1 MPTVKSNPITFIDNS
16 TNINLD
22 LYVSSNLPDTQI
34 RVAGSDTYT
43 PSWEDTPLILTPSV
57 YISNTQ
63 ILLTDT
69 RISVEWKRKAVG
81 GEFTELQAGETNNNG
96 ILQVNQN
103 ILGRISGGIITYKCT
118 VSYKNLTTIFKEN
131 SYSLTVSSNA
141 TGEEIEAAKFVT
153 VSSDCQILVKEAGKQ
168 TYTPS
173 SAILTAELHGGLTS
187 YQWYLRANDAWEEI
201 ANASNKTY
209 TVLPS
214 NMSTKSVTY
223 KCQSGDKYDTITITK
238 IEEAESPLI
247 LQITSSNGNIFKN
260 GNISTTL
267 RAIVHRGAQ
276 DVTDEFDANQFI
288 WTRSSNDAEGDK
300 AWNDAHFGGSKT
312 QIITAEDVSMRA
324 TFFCDLIDTTTRASL
339 LG

>member
-1 MPTVKSNPITFIDNS
+1 MPTIKSNPITIIDNS

-22 LYVSSNLPDTQI
+22 LYISSNLPDTQV
-34 RVAGSDTYT
+34 RVAGSSTFT
-43 PSWEDTPLILTPSV
+43 PSWEETPLVLTPFI

-63 ILLTDT
+63 IDLTDE
-69 RISVEWKRKAVG
+69 RINVAWQRKAI
-81 GEFTELQAGETNNNG
+81 GEEFAELQTGESNTNG
-96 ILQVNQN
+96 ILQVSQN
-103 ILGRISGGIITYKCT
+103 ILGTTEGSIITYKCT
-118 VSYKNLTTIFKEN
+118 VTYKNSIIISREI
-131 SYSLTVSSNA
+131 SYSLIISSNA

-153 VSSDCQILVKEAGKQ
+153 VSADCQILVKEAGAQ

-187 YQWYLRANDAWEEI
+187 YQWYLQTNDAWEEI

-260 GNISTTL
+260 GNISTIL
-267 RAIVHRGAQ
+267 RAIVHRGTQ
-276 DVTDEFDANQFI
+276 DVTDEFDENQFI
-288 WTRSSNDAEGDK
+288 WTRSSNDIEGDK

-312 QIITAEDVSMRA
+312 QTITAEDVSMRA